1 MRVADIASIALG
13 AQRRLHDLAW
23 TETCLRQAGQLTVEV
38 ARGIAD
44 YRAADR
50 CRLDGCAVHFAS
62 FAPANDGAFVPEPT
76 PELA

>member
-23 TETCLRQAGQLTVEV
+23 TETRLQLAGQMTP
-38 ARGIAD
+38 
-44 YRAADR
+44 RAAGQIAAARADD
-50 CRLDGCAVHFAS
+50 CVTLIGCAARFAS
-62 FAPANDGAFVPEPT
+62 FAPANDGAFVPEPS